1 MSLSLGK
8 FPLQVLEGG
17 IWALGAE
24 GDGRNPNKRDV
35 WNLLD
40 HRQAERCQTT
50 LEVCR
55 GPPAQGAIAHLQLQ
69 GRPLPC
75 LHTCQ
80 ATATSLDSQED
91 GELGAFQASVGEYA
105 DSLWEGI
112 REESQVLRG
121 TQIASS

>member
-55 GPPAQGAIAHLQLQ
+55 GPQHRVRLLTSSCREGPSPVSTHARQRLPPWTPKKMGNLVRS
-69 GRPLPC
+69 RPL
-75 LHTCQ
+75 
-80 ATATSLDSQED
+80 
-91 GELGAFQASVGEYA
+91 LGSMQMVSG
-105 DSLWEGI
+105 
-112 REESQVLRG
+112 RE
-121 TQIASS
+121 